1 VVGMFQML
9 SLSPPPRILEK
20 SLSWIRGSFSS
31 NFTNFGQH
39 MLFKDLDSLPSSLL
53 KWSVHTFSAIFYVYA
68 LALY

>member
-1 VVGMFQML
+1 MFQLLNL
-9 SLSPPPRILEK
+9 SLPPRILEK

-39 MLFKDLDSLPSSLL
+39 MQFTNLNGLPSSLL
-53 KWSVHTFSAIFYVYA
+53 KWSVHTFSATFYVYA